1 MTDEKKQNWERF
13 PSREACI
20 EQVAELMS
28 VRATGAEPL
37 ALVRTYGCQ
46 QNVADSEKL
55 RGQLRE
61 MGFSFT
67 ENEEEADLILFNTCA
82 VRENAEFRVY
92 GNVGNLK
99 GLKRKKPSLIIGV
112 CGCMMEQAHVAEK
125 IKQSYPYVNLVFGT
139 HVVHKLPELLYQTL
153 TSGKRVFARGDD
165 SEDKTIV
172 EGLPIHRDRD
182 IRTWVTVMYG
192 CDNFCSYCV
201 VPYVRG
207 RERSRTPQA
216 IEEEVRSLIA
226 AGYKEIV
233 LLGQNVNSYGKTLE
247 QPISFSALLRRL
259 DQIPGDYRLRFMTSH
274 PKDATKELIDTM
286 AESKHICHSLHL
298 PFQSGND
305 RILREM
311 NRHYT
316 REQYLSLIAYARQK
330 MPDIA
335 FSSDIIVG
343 FPGETYEEFRDTVSL
358 VEEVGFASLF
368 TFIYSPRVGTR
379 AADMEDPVPPKEKSR
394 WFQELLDAQE
404 ATADRLTDT
413 IVGTTQRVLVE
424 EVSEKRGV
432 LCGKTEGN
440 LNCDFPGPESLVGQF
455 VRVKI
460 TESRNWVLKGTLLTD
475 TTDTKA

>member
-1 MTDEKKQNWERF
+1 MADRQNRKDLVL
-13 PSREACI
+13 PDRASCI
-20 EQVAELMS
+20 EQVAELMA
-28 VRATGAEPL
+28 VRARGAQPM

-55 RGQLRE
+55 RGQLQE
-61 MGFSFT
+61 MGFAFT
-67 ENEEEADLILFNTCA
+67 EQEEEADLILFNTCA

-99 GLKRKKPSLIIGV
+99 ALKRQKPSLIIGV
-112 CGCMMEQAHVAEK
+112 CGCMIEQEHVAEK
-125 IKQSYPYVNLVFGT
+125 IRQSYPYVSLVFGT

-153 TSGKRVFARGDD
+153 TSGKRVFSRGDD

-182 IRTWVTVMYG
+182 IRAWLTVMYG

-201 VPYVRG
+201 VPHVRG
-207 RERSRTPQA
+207 RERSRTPEAVEAEFRALVQ
-216 IEEEVRSLIA
+216 

-247 QPISFSALLRRL
+247 HPISFSELLRRL
-259 DQIPGDYRLRFMTSH
+259 DAIPGDHRLRFMTSH

-286 AESKHICHSLHL
+286 AESEHICHSLHL

-305 RILREM
+305 RVLKEM
-311 NRHYT
+311 NRKYT
-316 REQYLSLIAYARQK
+316 RERYLELIQYAREK
-330 MPDIA
+330 MPDIS

-343 FPGETYEEFRDTVSL
+343 FPGETYEEFLDTVSL
-358 VEEVGFASLF
+358 VEEVGFTSLF

-379 AADMEDPVPPKEKSR
+379 AAKMEDPVSEQEKSR
-394 WFQELLDAQE
+394 WFTELLQAQE
-404 ATADRLTDT
+404 ATADKLAPT
-413 IVGTTQRVLVE
+413 IIGTTQRVLVE

-440 LNCDFPGPESLVGQF
+440 LNCDFEGSESLVGQF
-455 VRVKI
+455 VDVKI
-460 TESRNWVLKGTLLTD
+460 TDSRNWVLKGELVE
-475 TTDTKA
+475 K

>member
-1 MTDEKKQNWERF
+1 M
-13 PSREACI
+13 
-20 EQVAELMS
+20 
-28 VRATGAEPL
+28 

-55 RGQLRE
+55 RGQLQE
-61 MGFSFT
+61 MGFAFT
-67 ENEEEADLILFNTCA
+67 EQEEEADLILFNTCA

-99 GLKRKKPSLIIGV
+99 ALKRQKPSLIIGV
-112 CGCMMEQAHVAEK
+112 CGCMMEQEHVAEK
-125 IKQSYPYVNLVFGT
+125 IRQSYPYVSLVFGT

-153 TSGKRVFARGDD
+153 TSGKRVFSRGDD

-182 IRTWVTVMYG
+182 IRAWLTVMYG

-201 VPYVRG
+201 VPHVRG
-207 RERSRTPQA
+207 RERSRTPEAVEAEFRALVQ
-216 IEEEVRSLIA
+216 

-247 QPISFSALLRRL
+247 HPISFSELLRRL
-259 DQIPGDYRLRFMTSH
+259 DAIPGDHRLRFMTSH

-286 AESKHICHSLHL
+286 AESEHICHSLHL

-305 RILREM
+305 RVLKEM
-311 NRHYT
+311 NRKYT
-316 REQYLSLIAYARQK
+316 RERYLELIQYAREK
-330 MPDIA
+330 MPDIS

-343 FPGETYEEFRDTVSL
+343 FPRETYEEFLDTVSL
-358 VEEVGFASLF
+358 VEEVGFTSLF

-379 AADMEDPVPPKEKSR
+379 AAKMEDPVSEQEKSR
-394 WFQELLDAQE
+394 WFTELLQAQE
-404 ATADRLTDT
+404 ATADKLAPT
-413 IVGTTQRVLVE
+413 IIGTTQRVLVE

-440 LNCDFPGPESLVGQF
+440 LNCDFEGSESLVGQF
-455 VRVKI
+455 VDVKI
-460 TESRNWVLKGTLLTD
+460 TDSRNWVLKGELVE
-475 TTDTKA
+475 K

>member
-1 MTDEKKQNWERF
+1 MADRQNRKDLVL
-13 PSREACI
+13 PDRASCI
-20 EQVAELMS
+20 EQVAELMA
-28 VRATGAEPL
+28 VRARGTQPM

-55 RGQLRE
+55 RGQLQE
-61 MGFSFT
+61 MGFAFT
-67 ENEEEADLILFNTCA
+67 EQEEEADLILFNTCA

-99 GLKRKKPSLIIGV
+99 ALKRQKPSLIIGV
-112 CGCMMEQAHVAEK
+112 CGCMMEQEHVAEK
-125 IKQSYPYVNLVFGT
+125 IRQSYPYVSLVFGT

-153 TSGKRVFARGDD
+153 TSGQRVFSRGDD

-182 IRTWVTVMYG
+182 IRAWLTVMYG

-201 VPYVRG
+201 VPHVRG
-207 RERSRTPQA
+207 RERSRTPEAVEAEFRALVQ
-216 IEEEVRSLIA
+216 

-247 QPISFSALLRRL
+247 HPISFSELLRRL
-259 DQIPGDYRLRFMTSH
+259 DAIPGDHRLRFMTSH
-274 PKDATKELIDTM
+274 PKDATNALIDTM
-286 AESKHICHSLHL
+286 AESEHICHSLHL

-305 RILREM
+305 RVLKEM
-311 NRHYT
+311 NRKYT
-316 REQYLSLIAYARQK
+316 RERYLELIQYAREK
-330 MPDIA
+330 MPDIS

-343 FPGETYEEFRDTVSL
+343 FPGETYEEFLDTVSL
-358 VEEVGFASLF
+358 VEEVGFTSLF

-379 AADMEDPVPPKEKSR
+379 AAKMEDPVSEQEKSR
-394 WFQELLDAQE
+394 WFTELLQAQE
-404 ATADRLTDT
+404 ATADKLAPT
-413 IVGTTQRVLVE
+413 IIGTTQRVLVE

-440 LNCDFPGPESLVGQF
+440 LNCDFEGSESLVGQF
-455 VRVKI
+455 VDVKI
-460 TESRNWVLKGTLLTD
+460 TDSRNWVLKGELVE
-475 TTDTKA
+475 K

>member
-1 MTDEKKQNWERF
+1 MADRQNRKDLVL
-13 PSREACI
+13 PDRASCI
-20 EQVAELMS
+20 EQVAELMA
-28 VRATGAEPL
+28 VRARGAQPM

-46 QNVADSEKL
+46 KNVADSEKL
-55 RGQLRE
+55 RGQLQE
-61 MGFSFT
+61 MGFAFT
-67 ENEEEADLILFNTCA
+67 EQEEEADLILFNTCA

-99 GLKRKKPSLIIGV
+99 ALKRQKPSLIIGV
-112 CGCMMEQAHVAEK
+112 CGCMMEQEHVAEK
-125 IKQSYPYVNLVFGT
+125 IRQSYPYVSLVFGT

-153 TSGKRVFARGDD
+153 TSGKRLFSRGDD

-182 IRTWVTVMYG
+182 IRAWLTVMYG

-201 VPYVRG
+201 VPHVRG
-207 RERSRTPQA
+207 RERSRTPEAVEAEFRALVQ
-216 IEEEVRSLIA
+216 

-247 QPISFSALLRRL
+247 HPISFSELLRRL
-259 DQIPGDYRLRFMTSH
+259 DAIPGDHRLRFMTSH

-286 AESKHICHSLHL
+286 AESEHICHSLHL

-305 RILREM
+305 RVLKEM
-311 NRHYT
+311 NRKYT
-316 REQYLSLIAYARQK
+316 RERYLELIQYAREK
-330 MPDIA
+330 MPDIS

-343 FPGETYEEFRDTVSL
+343 FPGETYEEFLDTVSL
-358 VEEVGFASLF
+358 VEEVGFTSLF

-379 AADMEDPVPPKEKSR
+379 AAKMEDPVSEQEKSR
-394 WFQELLDAQE
+394 WFTELLQAQE
-404 ATADRLTDT
+404 ATADKLAPT
-413 IVGTTQRVLVE
+413 IIGTTQRVLVE

-440 LNCDFPGPESLVGQF
+440 LNCDFEGSDSLVGQF
-455 VRVKI
+455 VDVKI
-460 TESRNWVLKGTLLTD
+460 TDSRNWVLKGELVE
-475 TTDTKA
+475 K

>member
-1 MTDEKKQNWERF
+1 MADRQNRKDLVL
-13 PSREACI
+13 PDRASCI
-20 EQVAELMS
+20 EQVAELMA
-28 VRATGAEPL
+28 VRARGAQPM

-55 RGQLRE
+55 RGQLQE
-61 MGFSFT
+61 MGFAFT
-67 ENEEEADLILFNTCA
+67 EQEEEADLILFNTCA

-99 GLKRKKPSLIIGV
+99 ALKRQKPSLIIGV
-112 CGCMMEQAHVAEK
+112 CGCMMEQEHVAEK
-125 IKQSYPYVNLVFGT
+125 IRQSYPYVSLVFGT

-153 TSGKRVFARGDD
+153 TSGKRVFSRGDD

-182 IRTWVTVMYG
+182 IRAWLTVMYG

-201 VPYVRG
+201 VPHVRG
-207 RERSRTPQA
+207 RERSRTPEAVEAEFRALVQ
-216 IEEEVRSLIA
+216 

-247 QPISFSALLRRL
+247 HPISFSELLRRL
-259 DQIPGDYRLRFMTSH
+259 DAIPGDHRLRFMTSH

-286 AESKHICHSLHL
+286 AESEHICHSLHL

-305 RILREM
+305 RVLKEM
-311 NRHYT
+311 NRKYT
-316 REQYLSLIAYARQK
+316 RERYLELIQYARKK
-330 MPDIA
+330 MPDIS

-343 FPGETYEEFRDTVSL
+343 FPGETYEEFLDTVSL
-358 VEEVGFASLF
+358 VEEVGFTSLF

-379 AADMEDPVPPKEKSR
+379 AAKMEDPVSEQEKSR
-394 WFQELLDAQE
+394 WFTELLQAQE
-404 ATADRLTDT
+404 ATADKLAPT
-413 IVGTTQRVLVE
+413 IIGTTQRVLVE

-440 LNCDFPGPESLVGQF
+440 LNCDFEGSESLVGQF
-455 VRVKI
+455 VDVKI
-460 TESRNWVLKGTLLTD
+460 TDSRNWVLKGELVE
-475 TTDTKA
+475 K

>member
-1 MTDEKKQNWERF
+1 M
-13 PSREACI
+13 
-20 EQVAELMS
+20 
-28 VRATGAEPL
+28 

-55 RGQLRE
+55 RGQLQE
-61 MGFSFT
+61 MGFAFT
-67 ENEEEADLILFNTCA
+67 EQEEEADLILFNTCA

-99 GLKRKKPSLIIGV
+99 ALKRQKPSLIIGV
-112 CGCMMEQAHVAEK
+112 CGCMMEQEHVAEK
-125 IKQSYPYVNLVFGT
+125 IRQSYPYVSLVFGT

-153 TSGKRVFARGDD
+153 TSGKRVFSRGDD

-182 IRTWVTVMYG
+182 IRAWLTVMYG

-201 VPYVRG
+201 VPHVRG
-207 RERSRTPQA
+207 RERSRTPEAVEAEFRALVQ
-216 IEEEVRSLIA
+216 

-247 QPISFSALLRRL
+247 HPISFSELLRRL
-259 DQIPGDYRLRFMTSH
+259 DAIPGDHRLRFMTSH

-286 AESKHICHSLHL
+286 AESEHICHSLHL

-305 RILREM
+305 RVLKEM
-311 NRHYT
+311 NRKYT
-316 REQYLSLIAYARQK
+316 RERYLELIQYAREK
-330 MPDIA
+330 MPDIS

-343 FPGETYEEFRDTVSL
+343 FPGETYEEFLDTVSL
-358 VEEVGFASLF
+358 VEEVGFTSLF

-379 AADMEDPVPPKEKSR
+379 AAKMEDPVSEQEKSR
-394 WFQELLDAQE
+394 WFTELLQAQE
-404 ATADRLTDT
+404 AAADKLAPT
-413 IVGTTQRVLVE
+413 IIGTTQRVLVE

-440 LNCDFPGPESLVGQF
+440 LNCDFEGSESLVGQF
-455 VRVKI
+455 VDVKI
-460 TESRNWVLKGTLLTD
+460 TDSRNWVLKGELVE
-475 TTDTKA
+475 K

>member
-1 MTDEKKQNWERF
+1 MADRQNRKDLVLPDRAF
-13 PSREACI
+13 CI
-20 EQVAELMS
+20 EQVAELMA
-28 VRATGAEPL
+28 VRARGAQPM

-55 RGQLRE
+55 RGQLQE
-61 MGFSFT
+61 MGFAFT
-67 ENEEEADLILFNTCA
+67 EQEEEADLILFNTCA

-99 GLKRKKPSLIIGV
+99 ALKRQKPSLIIGV
-112 CGCMMEQAHVAEK
+112 CGCMMEQEHVAEK
-125 IKQSYPYVNLVFGT
+125 IRQSYPYVSLVFGT

-153 TSGKRVFARGDD
+153 TSGKRVFSRGDD

-182 IRTWVTVMYG
+182 IRAWLTVMYG

-201 VPYVRG
+201 VPHVRG
-207 RERSRTPQA
+207 RERNRTPEAVEAEFRALVQ
-216 IEEEVRSLIA
+216 

-247 QPISFSALLRRL
+247 HPISFSELLRRL
-259 DQIPGDYRLRFMTSH
+259 DAIPGDHRLRFMTSH

-286 AESKHICHSLHL
+286 AESEHICHSLHL

-305 RILREM
+305 RVLKEM
-311 NRHYT
+311 NRKYT
-316 REQYLSLIAYARQK
+316 RERYLELIQYAREK
-330 MPDIA
+330 MPDIS

-343 FPGETYEEFRDTVSL
+343 FPGETYEEFFDTVSL
-358 VEEVGFASLF
+358 VEEVGFTSLF

-379 AADMEDPVPPKEKSR
+379 AAKMEDPVSEQEKSR
-394 WFQELLDAQE
+394 WFTELLQAQE
-404 ATADRLTDT
+404 ATADKLAPT
-413 IVGTTQRVLVE
+413 IIGTTQRVLVE

-440 LNCDFPGPESLVGQF
+440 LNCDFEGSESLVGQF
-455 VRVKI
+455 VDVKI
-460 TESRNWVLKGTLLTD
+460 TDSRNWVLKGELVE
-475 TTDTKA
+475 K

>member
-1 MTDEKKQNWERF
+1 MADRQNRKDLVL
-13 PSREACI
+13 PDRASCI
-20 EQVAELMS
+20 EQVAELMA
-28 VRATGAEPL
+28 VRARGAQPM

-55 RGQLRE
+55 RGQLQE
-61 MGFSFT
+61 MGFAFT
-67 ENEEEADLILFNTCA
+67 EQEEEADLILFNTCA

-99 GLKRKKPSLIIGV
+99 ALKRQKPSLIIGV
-112 CGCMMEQAHVAEK
+112 CGCMMEQEHVAEK
-125 IKQSYPYVNLVFGT
+125 IRQSYPYVSLVFGT

-153 TSGKRVFARGDD
+153 TSGKRVFSRGDD

-182 IRTWVTVMYG
+182 IRAWLTVMYG

-201 VPYVRG
+201 VPHVRG
-207 RERSRTPQA
+207 RERSRTPEAVEAEFRALVQ
-216 IEEEVRSLIA
+216 

-247 QPISFSALLRRL
+247 HPISFSELLRRL
-259 DQIPGDYRLRFMTSH
+259 DAIPGDHRLRFMTSH
-274 PKDATKELIDTM
+274 PKDATKALIDTM
-286 AESKHICHSLHL
+286 AESEHICHSLHL

-305 RILREM
+305 RVLKEM
-311 NRHYT
+311 NRKYT
-316 REQYLSLIAYARQK
+316 RERYLELIQYAREK
-330 MPDIA
+330 MPDIS

-343 FPGETYEEFRDTVSL
+343 FPGETYEEFLDTVSL
-358 VEEVGFASLF
+358 VEEVGFTSLF

-379 AADMEDPVPPKEKSR
+379 AAKMEDPVSEQEKSR
-394 WFQELLDAQE
+394 WFTELLQAQE
-404 ATADRLTDT
+404 AAADKLAPT
-413 IVGTTQRVLVE
+413 IIGTTQRVLVE

-440 LNCDFPGPESLVGQF
+440 LNCDFEGSESLVGQF
-455 VRVKI
+455 VDVKI
-460 TESRNWVLKGTLLTD
+460 TDSRNWVLKGELVE
-475 TTDTKA
+475 K

>member
-1 MTDEKKQNWERF
+1 MADRQNRKDLVL
-13 PSREACI
+13 PDRASCI
-20 EQVAELMS
+20 EQVAELMA
-28 VRATGAEPL
+28 VRARGAQPM

-55 RGQLRE
+55 RGQLQE
-61 MGFSFT
+61 MGFAFT
-67 ENEEEADLILFNTCA
+67 EQEEEADLILFNTCA

-99 GLKRKKPSLIIGV
+99 ALKRQKPSLIIGV
-112 CGCMMEQAHVAEK
+112 CGCMMEQEHVAEK
-125 IKQSYPYVNLVFGT
+125 IRQSYPYVSLVFGT

-153 TSGKRVFARGDD
+153 ASGKRVFSRGDD

-182 IRTWVTVMYG
+182 IRAWLTVMYG

-201 VPYVRG
+201 VPHVRG
-207 RERSRTPQA
+207 RERSRTPEAVEAEFRALVQ
-216 IEEEVRSLIA
+216 

-247 QPISFSALLRRL
+247 HPISFSELLRRL
-259 DQIPGDYRLRFMTSH
+259 DAIPGDHRLRFMTSH

-286 AESKHICHSLHL
+286 AESEHICHSLHL

-305 RILREM
+305 RVLKEM
-311 NRHYT
+311 NRKYT
-316 REQYLSLIAYARQK
+316 RERYLELIQYAREK
-330 MPDIA
+330 MPDIS

-343 FPGETYEEFRDTVSL
+343 FPGETYEEFLDTVSL
-358 VEEVGFASLF
+358 VEEVGFTSLF

-379 AADMEDPVPPKEKSR
+379 AAKMEDPVSEQEKSR
-394 WFQELLDAQE
+394 WFTELLQAQE
-404 ATADRLTDT
+404 ATADKLAPT
-413 IVGTTQRVLVE
+413 IIGTTQRVLVE

-440 LNCDFPGPESLVGQF
+440 LNCDFEGSESLVGQF
-455 VRVKI
+455 VDVKI
-460 TESRNWVLKGTLLTD
+460 TDSRNWVLKGELVE
-475 TTDTKA
+475 K

>member
-1 MTDEKKQNWERF
+1 M
-13 PSREACI
+13 
-20 EQVAELMS
+20 
-28 VRATGAEPL
+28 

-55 RGQLRE
+55 RGQLQE
-61 MGFSFT
+61 MGFAFT
-67 ENEEEADLILFNTCA
+67 EQEEEADLILFNTCA

-99 GLKRKKPSLIIGV
+99 ALKRQKPSLIIGV
-112 CGCMMEQAHVAEK
+112 CGCMMEQEHVAEK
-125 IKQSYPYVNLVFGT
+125 IRQSYPYVSLVFGT

-153 TSGKRVFARGDD
+153 TSGKRVFSRGDD

-182 IRTWVTVMYG
+182 IRAWLTVMYG

-201 VPYVRG
+201 VPHVRG
-207 RERSRTPQA
+207 RERSRTPEAVEAEFRALVQ
-216 IEEEVRSLIA
+216 

-247 QPISFSALLRRL
+247 HPISFSELLRRL
-259 DQIPGDYRLRFMTSH
+259 DAIPGDHRLRFMTSH

-286 AESKHICHSLHL
+286 AESEHICHSLHL

-305 RILREM
+305 RVLKEM
-311 NRHYT
+311 NRKYT
-316 REQYLSLIAYARQK
+316 RERYLELIQYAREK
-330 MPDIA
+330 MPDIS

-343 FPGETYEEFRDTVSL
+343 FPGETYEEFLDTVSL
-358 VEEVGFASLF
+358 VEEVGFTSLF

-379 AADMEDPVPPKEKSR
+379 AAKMEDPVSEQEKSR
-394 WFQELLDAQE
+394 WFTELLQAQE
-404 ATADRLTDT
+404 TTADKLAPT
-413 IVGTTQRVLVE
+413 IIGTTQRVLVE

-440 LNCDFPGPESLVGQF
+440 LNCDFEGSESLVGQF
-455 VRVKI
+455 VDVKI
-460 TESRNWVLKGTLLTD
+460 TDSRNWVLKGELVE
-475 TTDTKA
+475 K

>member
-1 MTDEKKQNWERF
+1 M
-13 PSREACI
+13 
-20 EQVAELMS
+20 
-28 VRATGAEPL
+28 

-55 RGQLRE
+55 RGQLQE
-61 MGFSFT
+61 MGFAFT
-67 ENEEEADLILFNTCA
+67 EQEEEADLILFNTCA

-99 GLKRKKPSLIIGV
+99 ALKRQKPSLIIGV
-112 CGCMMEQAHVAEK
+112 CGCMMEQEHVAEK
-125 IKQSYPYVNLVFGT
+125 IRQSYPYVSLVFGT

-153 TSGKRVFARGDD
+153 TSGKRVFSRGDD

-182 IRTWVTVMYG
+182 IRAWLTVMYG

-201 VPYVRG
+201 VPHVRG
-207 RERSRTPQA
+207 RERSRTPEAVEAEFRALVQ
-216 IEEEVRSLIA
+216 

-247 QPISFSALLRRL
+247 HPISFSELLRRL
-259 DQIPGDYRLRFMTSH
+259 DAIPGDHRLRFMTSH
-274 PKDATKELIDTM
+274 PKDATKALIDTM
-286 AESKHICHSLHL
+286 AESEHICHSLHL

-305 RILREM
+305 RVLKEM
-311 NRHYT
+311 NRKYT
-316 REQYLSLIAYARQK
+316 RERYLELIQYAREK
-330 MPDIA
+330 MPDIS

-343 FPGETYEEFRDTVSL
+343 FPGETYEEFLDTVSL
-358 VEEVGFASLF
+358 VEEVGFTSLF

-379 AADMEDPVPPKEKSR
+379 AAKMEDPVSEQEKSR
-394 WFQELLDAQE
+394 WFTELLQAQE
-404 ATADRLTDT
+404 ATADKLAPT
-413 IVGTTQRVLVE
+413 IIGTTQRVLVE

-440 LNCDFPGPESLVGQF
+440 LNCDFEGSESLVGQF
-455 VRVKI
+455 VDVKI
-460 TESRNWVLKGTLLTD
+460 TDSRNWVLKGELVE
-475 TTDTKA
+475 K

>member
-1 MTDEKKQNWERF
+1 M
-13 PSREACI
+13 
-20 EQVAELMS
+20 
-28 VRATGAEPL
+28 

-55 RGQLRE
+55 RGQLQE
-61 MGFSFT
+61 MGFAFT
-67 ENEEEADLILFNTCA
+67 EQEEEADLILFNTCA

-99 GLKRKKPSLIIGV
+99 ALKRQKPSLIIGV
-112 CGCMMEQAHVAEK
+112 CGCMMEQEHVAEK
-125 IKQSYPYVNLVFGT
+125 IRQSYPYVSLVFGT

-153 TSGKRVFARGDD
+153 TSGKRVFSRGDD

-182 IRTWVTVMYG
+182 IRAWLTVMYG

-201 VPYVRG
+201 VPHVRG
-207 RERSRTPQA
+207 RERSRTPEAVEAEFRALVQ
-216 IEEEVRSLIA
+216 

-247 QPISFSALLRRL
+247 HPISFSELLRRL
-259 DQIPGDYRLRFMTSH
+259 DAIPGDHRLRFMTSH

-286 AESKHICHSLHL
+286 AESEHICHSLHL

-305 RILREM
+305 RVLKEM
-311 NRHYT
+311 NRKYT
-316 REQYLSLIAYARQK
+316 RERYLELIQYAREK
-330 MPDIA
+330 MPDIS

-343 FPGETYEEFRDTVSL
+343 FPRETYEEFLDTVSL
-358 VEEVGFASLF
+358 VEEVGFTSLF

-379 AADMEDPVPPKEKSR
+379 AAKMEDPVSEQEKSR
-394 WFQELLDAQE
+394 WFTELLQAQE
-404 ATADRLTDT
+404 ATADKLAPT
-413 IVGTTQRVLVE
+413 IIGTTQRVLVE

-440 LNCDFPGPESLVGQF
+440 LNCDFEGSESLVGPF
-455 VRVKI
+455 VDVKI
-460 TESRNWVLKGTLLTD
+460 TDSRNWVLTGELVEK
-475 TTDTKA
+475 

>member
-1 MTDEKKQNWERF
+1 M
-13 PSREACI
+13 
-20 EQVAELMS
+20 
-28 VRATGAEPL
+28 

-55 RGQLRE
+55 RGQLQE
-61 MGFSFT
+61 MGFAFT
-67 ENEEEADLILFNTCA
+67 EQEEEADLILFNTCA

-99 GLKRKKPSLIIGV
+99 ALKRQKPSLIIGV
-112 CGCMMEQAHVAEK
+112 CGCMMEQEHVAEK
-125 IKQSYPYVNLVFGT
+125 IRQSYPYVSLVFGT

-153 TSGKRVFARGDD
+153 TSGKRVFSRGDD

-182 IRTWVTVMYG
+182 IRAWLTVMYG

-201 VPYVRG
+201 VPHVRG
-207 RERSRTPQA
+207 RERSRTPEAVEAEFRALVQ
-216 IEEEVRSLIA
+216 

-247 QPISFSALLRRL
+247 HPISFSELLRRL
-259 DQIPGDYRLRFMTSH
+259 DAIPGDHRLRFMTSH

-286 AESKHICHSLHL
+286 AESEHICHSLHL

-305 RILREM
+305 RVLKEM
-311 NRHYT
+311 NRKYT
-316 REQYLSLIAYARQK
+316 RERYLELIQYAREK
-330 MPDIA
+330 MPDIS

-343 FPGETYEEFRDTVSL
+343 FPGETYEEFLDTVSL
-358 VEEVGFASLF
+358 VEEVGFTSLF

-379 AADMEDPVPPKEKSR
+379 AAKMEDPVSEQEKSR
-394 WFQELLDAQE
+394 WFTELLQAQE
-404 ATADRLTDT
+404 ATADKLAPT
-413 IVGTTQRVLVE
+413 IIGTTQRVLVE

-440 LNCDFPGPESLVGQF
+440 LNCDFEGSESLVGQF
-455 VRVKI
+455 VDVKI
-460 TESRNWVLKGTLLTD
+460 TDSRNWVLKGELVG
-475 TTDTKA
+475 K

>member
-1 MTDEKKQNWERF
+1 MADRQNRKDLVL
-13 PSREACI
+13 PDRASCI
-20 EQVAELMS
+20 EQVAELMA
-28 VRATGAEPL
+28 VRARGAQPM

-55 RGQLRE
+55 RGQLQE
-61 MGFSFT
+61 MGFAFT
-67 ENEEEADLILFNTCA
+67 EQEEEADLILFNTCA

-99 GLKRKKPSLIIGV
+99 ALKRQKPSLIIGV
-112 CGCMMEQAHVAEK
+112 CGCMMEQEHVAEK
-125 IKQSYPYVNLVFGT
+125 IRQSYPYVSLVFGT

-153 TSGKRVFARGDD
+153 TSGKRVFSRGDD

-182 IRTWVTVMYG
+182 IRAWLTVMYG

-201 VPYVRG
+201 VPHVRG
-207 RERSRTPQA
+207 RELSRTPEAVEAEFRALVQ
-216 IEEEVRSLIA
+216 

-247 QPISFSALLRRL
+247 HPISFSELLRRL
-259 DQIPGDYRLRFMTSH
+259 DAIPGDHRLRFMTSH

-286 AESKHICHSLHL
+286 AESEHICHSLHL

-305 RILREM
+305 RVLKEM
-311 NRHYT
+311 NRKYT
-316 REQYLSLIAYARQK
+316 RERYLELIQYAREK
-330 MPDIA
+330 MPDIS

-343 FPGETYEEFRDTVSL
+343 FPGETYEEFLDTVSL
-358 VEEVGFASLF
+358 VEEVGFTSLF

-379 AADMEDPVPPKEKSR
+379 AAKMEDPVSEQEKSR
-394 WFQELLDAQE
+394 WFTELLQAQE
-404 ATADRLTDT
+404 ATADKLAPT
-413 IVGTTQRVLVE
+413 IIGTTQRVLVE

-440 LNCDFPGPESLVGQF
+440 LNCDFEGSESLVGQF
-455 VRVKI
+455 VDVKI
-460 TESRNWVLKGTLLTD
+460 TDSRNWVLKGELVE
-475 TTDTKA
+475 K

>member
-1 MTDEKKQNWERF
+1 MADRQNRKDLVL
-13 PSREACI
+13 PDRASCI
-20 EQVAELMS
+20 EQVAELMA
-28 VRATGAEPL
+28 VRARGTQPM

-55 RGQLRE
+55 RGQLQE
-61 MGFSFT
+61 MGFAFT
-67 ENEEEADLILFNTCA
+67 EQEEEADLILFNTCA

-99 GLKRKKPSLIIGV
+99 ALKRQKPSLIIGV
-112 CGCMMEQAHVAEK
+112 CGCMMEQEHVAEK
-125 IKQSYPYVNLVFGT
+125 IRQSYPYVSLVFGT

-153 TSGKRVFARGDD
+153 TSGKRVFSRGDD

-182 IRTWVTVMYG
+182 IRAWLTVMYG

-201 VPYVRG
+201 VPHVRG
-207 RERSRTPQA
+207 RERSRTPEAVEAEFRALVQ
-216 IEEEVRSLIA
+216 

-247 QPISFSALLRRL
+247 HPISFSELLRRL
-259 DQIPGDYRLRFMTSH
+259 DAIPGDHRLRFMTSH
-274 PKDATKELIDTM
+274 PKDATKALIDTM
-286 AESKHICHSLHL
+286 AESEHICHSLHL

-305 RILREM
+305 RVLKEM
-311 NRHYT
+311 NRKYT
-316 REQYLSLIAYARQK
+316 RERYLELIQYAREK
-330 MPDIA
+330 MPDIS

-343 FPGETYEEFRDTVSL
+343 FPGETYEEFLDTVSL
-358 VEEVGFASLF
+358 VEEVGFTSIF

-379 AADMEDPVPPKEKSR
+379 AAKMEDPVSEQEKSR
-394 WFQELLDAQE
+394 WFTELLQAQE
-404 ATADRLTDT
+404 ATADKLAPT
-413 IVGTTQRVLVE
+413 IIGTTQRVLVE

-440 LNCDFPGPESLVGQF
+440 LNCDFEGSESLVGQF
-455 VRVKI
+455 VDVKI
-460 TESRNWVLKGTLLTD
+460 TDSRNWVLKGELVE
-475 TTDTKA
+475 K

>member
-1 MTDEKKQNWERF
+1 MPVPT
-13 PSREACI
+13 REQCI
-20 EQVAELMS
+20 EQVANLMS
-28 VRATGAEPL
+28 VRAKGAEPM

-55 RGQLRE
+55 RGQLQE
-61 MGFSFT
+61 MGFAFT
-67 ENEEEADLILFNTCA
+67 EEESEADLILFNTCA

-99 GLKRKKPSLIIGV
+99 NLKREKPSLIIGV

-153 TSGKRVFARGDD
+153 TSGRRVFSRGDD

-182 IRTWVTVMYG
+182 IRAWLTVMYG

-207 RERSRTPQA
+207 RERSRTPEA
-216 IEEEVRSLIA
+216 VEEEFRSLVA
-226 AGYKEIV
+226 AGYKDIV
-233 LLGQNVNSYGKTLE
+233 LLGQNVNSYGKKLE
-247 QPISFSALLRRL
+247 QPINFAELLRRL
-259 DQIPGDYRLRFMTSH
+259 DAIPGDYRLRFMTSH

-286 AESKHICHSLHL
+286 AESTHICHSLHL

-311 NRHYT
+311 NRKYT
-316 REQYLSLIAYARQK
+316 RERYLELIRYAREK
-330 MPDIA
+330 MPDIT

-379 AADMEDPVPPKEKSR
+379 AAEMDDPVTGEEKSR
-394 WFQELLDAQE
+394 WFTELLAAQE
-404 ATADRLTDT
+404 ATADRLADT
-413 IVGTTQRVLVE
+413 IVGTVQRVLVE
-424 EVSEKRGV
+424 EVSEKRGT

-440 LNCDFPGPESLVGQF
+440 LNCDFEGSESLVGKF
-455 VRVKI
+455 VDVRI
-460 TESRNWVLKGTLLTD
+460 TESRNWVLKGTLVNAETN
-475 TTDTKA
+475 

>member
-1 MTDEKKQNWERF
+1 MADRQNRKDLVL
-13 PSREACI
+13 PDRASCI
-20 EQVAELMS
+20 EQVAELMA
-28 VRATGAEPL
+28 VRARGAQPI

-55 RGQLRE
+55 RGQLQE
-61 MGFSFT
+61 MGFAFT
-67 ENEEEADLILFNTCA
+67 EQEEEADLILFNTCA

-99 GLKRKKPSLIIGV
+99 ALKRQKPSLIIGV
-112 CGCMMEQAHVAEK
+112 CGCMMEQEHVAEK
-125 IKQSYPYVNLVFGT
+125 IRQSYPYVSLVFGT

-153 TSGKRVFARGDD
+153 TSGKRVFSRGDD

-182 IRTWVTVMYG
+182 IRAWLTVMYG

-201 VPYVRG
+201 VPHVRG
-207 RERSRTPQA
+207 RERSRTPEAVEAEFRALVQ
-216 IEEEVRSLIA
+216 

-247 QPISFSALLRRL
+247 HPISFSELLRRL
-259 DQIPGDYRLRFMTSH
+259 DAIPGDHRLRFMTSH

-286 AESKHICHSLHL
+286 AESEHICHSLHL

-305 RILREM
+305 RVLKEM
-311 NRHYT
+311 NRKYT
-316 REQYLSLIAYARQK
+316 RERYLELIQYAREK
-330 MPDIA
+330 MPDIS

-343 FPGETYEEFRDTVSL
+343 FPGETYEEFLDTVSL
-358 VEEVGFASLF
+358 VEEVGFTSLF

-379 AADMEDPVPPKEKSR
+379 AAKMEDPVSEQEKSR
-394 WFQELLDAQE
+394 WFTELLQAQE
-404 ATADRLTDT
+404 ATADKLAPT
-413 IVGTTQRVLVE
+413 IIDTTQRVLVE

-440 LNCDFPGPESLVGQF
+440 LNCDFEGSESLVGQF
-455 VRVKI
+455 VDVKI
-460 TESRNWVLKGTLLTD
+460 TDSRNWVLKGELVE
-475 TTDTKA
+475 K

>member
-1 MTDEKKQNWERF
+1 MADRQNRKDLVLPDRAF
-13 PSREACI
+13 CI
-20 EQVAELMS
+20 EQVAELMA
-28 VRATGAEPL
+28 VRARGSQQM

-55 RGQLRE
+55 RGQLQE
-61 MGFSFT
+61 MGFAFT
-67 ENEEEADLILFNTCA
+67 EQEEEADLILFNTCA

-99 GLKRKKPSLIIGV
+99 ALKRQKPSLIIGV
-112 CGCMMEQAHVAEK
+112 CGCMMEQEHVAEK
-125 IKQSYPYVNLVFGT
+125 IRQSYPYVSLVFGT

-153 TSGKRVFARGDD
+153 TSGKRVFSRGDD

-182 IRTWVTVMYG
+182 IRAWLTVMYG

-201 VPYVRG
+201 VPHVRG
-207 RERSRTPQA
+207 RERSRTPEAVEAEFRALVQ
-216 IEEEVRSLIA
+216 

-247 QPISFSALLRRL
+247 HPISFSELLRRL
-259 DQIPGDYRLRFMTSH
+259 DAIPGDHRLRFMTSH

-286 AESKHICHSLHL
+286 AESEHICHSLHL

-305 RILREM
+305 RVLKEM
-311 NRHYT
+311 NRKYT
-316 REQYLSLIAYARQK
+316 RERYLELIQYAREK
-330 MPDIA
+330 MPDIS

-343 FPGETYEEFRDTVSL
+343 FPGETYEEFFDTVSL
-358 VEEVGFASLF
+358 VEEVGFTSLF

-379 AADMEDPVPPKEKSR
+379 AAKMEDPVSEQEKSR
-394 WFQELLDAQE
+394 WFTELLQAQE
-404 ATADRLTDT
+404 ATADKLAPT
-413 IVGTTQRVLVE
+413 IIGTTQRVLVE

-440 LNCDFPGPESLVGQF
+440 LNCDFEGSESLVGQF
-455 VRVKI
+455 VDVKI
-460 TESRNWVLKGTLLTD
+460 TDSRNWVLKGELVE
-475 TTDTKA
+475 K

>member
-1 MTDEKKQNWERF
+1 M
-13 PSREACI
+13 
-20 EQVAELMS
+20 
-28 VRATGAEPL
+28 

-55 RGQLRE
+55 RGQLQE
-61 MGFSFT
+61 MGFAFT
-67 ENEEEADLILFNTCA
+67 EQEEEADLILFNTCA

-99 GLKRKKPSLIIGV
+99 ALKRQKPSLIIGV
-112 CGCMMEQAHVAEK
+112 CGCMMEQEHVAEK
-125 IKQSYPYVNLVFGT
+125 IRQSYPYVSLVFGT

-153 TSGKRVFARGDD
+153 TSGKRVFSRGDD

-182 IRTWVTVMYG
+182 IRAWLTVMYG

-201 VPYVRG
+201 VPHVRG
-207 RERSRTPQA
+207 RERSRTPEAVEAEFRALVQ
-216 IEEEVRSLIA
+216 

-247 QPISFSALLRRL
+247 HPISFSELLRRL
-259 DQIPGDYRLRFMTSH
+259 DAIPGDHRLRFMTSH

-286 AESKHICHSLHL
+286 AESEHICHSLHL

-305 RILREM
+305 RVLKEM
-311 NRHYT
+311 NRKYT
-316 REQYLSLIAYARQK
+316 RERYLELIQYAREK
-330 MPDIA
+330 MPDIS

-343 FPGETYEEFRDTVSL
+343 FPGETYEEFLDTVSL
-358 VEEVGFASLF
+358 VEEVGFTSLF

-379 AADMEDPVPPKEKSR
+379 AAKMEDPVSEQEKSR
-394 WFQELLDAQE
+394 WFTELLRAQE
-404 ATADRLTDT
+404 TTADKLAPT
-413 IVGTTQRVLVE
+413 IIGTTQRVLVE

-440 LNCDFPGPESLVGQF
+440 LNCDFEGSESLVGQF
-455 VRVKI
+455 VDVKI
-460 TESRNWVLKGTLLTD
+460 TDSRNWVLKGELVE
-475 TTDTKA
+475 K

>member
-1 MTDEKKQNWERF
+1 MADRQNRKDLVL
-13 PSREACI
+13 PDRASCI
-20 EQVAELMS
+20 EQVAELMA
-28 VRATGAEPL
+28 VRARGAQPM

-55 RGQLRE
+55 RGQLQE
-61 MGFSFT
+61 MGFAFT
-67 ENEEEADLILFNTCA
+67 EQEEEADLILFNTCA

-99 GLKRKKPSLIIGV
+99 ALKRQKPSLIIGV
-112 CGCMMEQAHVAEK
+112 CGCMMEQEHVAEK
-125 IKQSYPYVNLVFGT
+125 IRQSYPYVSLVFGT

-153 TSGKRVFARGDD
+153 TSGKRVFSRGDD

-172 EGLPIHRDRD
+172 EGLLIHRDRD
-182 IRTWVTVMYG
+182 IRAWLTVMYG

-201 VPYVRG
+201 VPHVRG
-207 RERSRTPQA
+207 RERSRTPEAVEAEFRALVQ
-216 IEEEVRSLIA
+216 

-247 QPISFSALLRRL
+247 HPISFSELLRRL
-259 DQIPGDYRLRFMTSH
+259 DAIPGDHRLRFMTSH

-286 AESKHICHSLHL
+286 AESEHICHSLHL

-305 RILREM
+305 RVLKEM
-311 NRHYT
+311 NRKYT
-316 REQYLSLIAYARQK
+316 RERYLELIQYAREK
-330 MPDIA
+330 MPDIS

-343 FPGETYEEFRDTVSL
+343 FPGETYEEFLDTVSL
-358 VEEVGFASLF
+358 VEEVGFTSLF

-379 AADMEDPVPPKEKSR
+379 AAKMEDPVSEQEKSR
-394 WFQELLDAQE
+394 WFTELLQAQE
-404 ATADRLTDT
+404 ATADKLAPT
-413 IVGTTQRVLVE
+413 IIGTTQRVLVE

-440 LNCDFPGPESLVGQF
+440 LNCDFEGSESLVGQF
-455 VRVKI
+455 VDVKI
-460 TESRNWVLKGTLLTD
+460 TDSRNWVLKGELVE
-475 TTDTKA
+475 K

>member
-1 MTDEKKQNWERF
+1 M
-13 PSREACI
+13 
-20 EQVAELMS
+20 EQVANLMS
-28 VRATGAEPL
+28 VRAKGAEPM

-55 RGQLRE
+55 RGQLQE
-61 MGFSFT
+61 MGFAFT
-67 ENEEEADLILFNTCA
+67 EQEEEADLILFNTCA

-99 GLKRKKPSLIIGV
+99 NLKRQKPSLIIGV
-112 CGCMMEQAHVAEK
+112 CGCMMEQEHVAEK
-125 IKQSYPYVNLVFGT
+125 IRQSYPYVNLVFGT

-153 TSGKRVFARGDD
+153 TSGKRVFSRGDD

-182 IRTWVTVMYG
+182 IRAWLTVMYG

-207 RERSRTPQA
+207 RERSRTPEA
-216 IEEEVRSLIA
+216 IEAEFRSLVS

-233 LLGQNVNSYGKTLE
+233 LLGQNVNSYGKSLPT
-247 QPISFSALLRRL
+247 PVSFSELLRRL
-259 DQIPGDYRLRFMTSH
+259 DKIPGDYRIRFMTSH
-274 PKDATKELIDTM
+274 PKDATRELIDTM
-286 AESKHICHSLHL
+286 AESEHICHSLHL

-305 RILREM
+305 RILKEM
-311 NRHYT
+311 NRRYD
-316 REQYLSLIAYARQK
+316 RARYLELIAYAKEK
-330 MPDIA
+330 MPDIV

-358 VEEVGFASLF
+358 VEEVGFAALF
-368 TFIYSPRVGTR
+368 TFLYSPRVGTR
-379 AADMEDPVPPKEKSR
+379 AAKMDDPVPAEEKSR
-394 WFQELLDAQE
+394 WFTELLAAQE
-404 ATADRLTDT
+404 ATADRLSDT
-413 IVGTTQRVLVE
+413 IIGTVQRVLVE

-440 LNCDFPGPESLVGQF
+440 LNCDFEGPESLIGSF
-455 VRVKI
+455 VEVMI
-460 TESRNWVLKGTLLTD
+460 TESRNWVLKGILVHPER
-475 TTDTKA
+475 TTE

>member
-1 MTDEKKQNWERF
+1 MAQEKNQKQVRI
-13 PSREACI
+13 PSRETCM
-20 EQVAELMS
+20 ERVADLMA
-28 VRATGAEPL
+28 VRAAGAVPL

-55 RGQLRE
+55 RGQLQQ

-67 ENEEEADLILFNTCA
+67 EDEREADLILFNTCA

-99 GLKRKKPSLIIGV
+99 NLKREKPSLIIGV
-112 CGCMMEQAHVAEK
+112 CGCMMEQEHVAEK
-125 IKQSYPYVNLVFGT
+125 IRQSYPYVNLVFGT

-153 TSGKRVFARGDD
+153 TSGKRVFSRGDD
-165 SEDKTIV
+165 GEDKNIV

-182 IRTWVTVMYG
+182 IRAWVTVMYG

-207 RERSRTPQA
+207 RERSRTPEA
-216 IEEEVRSLIA
+216 VEEEFRSLVA
-226 AGYKEIV
+226 DGYKEIV

-247 QPISFSALLRRL
+247 EPMAFAELLRRL
-259 DQIPGDYRLRFMTSH
+259 DKIPGDYRLRFMTPH
-274 PKDATKELIDTM
+274 PKDATKELIDTI
-286 AESKHICHSLHL
+286 AESEHICHNLHL
-298 PFQSGND
+298 PFQSGNN
-305 RILREM
+305 RILKEM
-311 NRHYT
+311 NRKYT
-316 REQYLSLIAYARQK
+316 RERYLELIRYAREK
-330 MPDIA
+330 MPDVT

-368 TFIYSPRVGTR
+368 TFIYSPRVGTK
-379 AADMEDPVPPKEKSR
+379 AASMEDSVSAAEKSR
-394 WFQELLDAQE
+394 WFTELLEAQE
-404 ATADRLTDT
+404 ATADRLADT
-413 IVGTTQRVLVE
+413 IVGTVQRVLVE

-440 LNCDFPGPESLVGQF
+440 LNCDFYGPESLVGSF
-455 VRVKI
+455 VDVRI
-460 TESRNWVLKGTLLTD
+460 TESRNWVLKGEMIE
-475 TTDTKA
+475 

>member
-1 MTDEKKQNWERF
+1 MADRQNRKDLVL
-13 PSREACI
+13 PDRASCI
-20 EQVAELMS
+20 EQVAELMA
-28 VRATGAEPL
+28 VRARGAQPM

-55 RGQLRE
+55 RGQLQE
-61 MGFSFT
+61 MGFAFT
-67 ENEEEADLILFNTCA
+67 EQEEEADLILFNTCA

-99 GLKRKKPSLIIGV
+99 ALKRQKPSLIIGV
-112 CGCMMEQAHVAEK
+112 CGCMMEQEHVAEK
-125 IKQSYPYVNLVFGT
+125 IRQSYPYVSLVFGT

-153 TSGKRVFARGDD
+153 TSGKRVFSRGDD

-182 IRTWVTVMYG
+182 IRAWLTVMYG

-201 VPYVRG
+201 VPHVRG
-207 RERSRTPQA
+207 RERSRTPEAVEAEFRALVQ
-216 IEEEVRSLIA
+216 

-247 QPISFSALLRRL
+247 HPISFSELLRRL
-259 DQIPGDYRLRFMTSH
+259 DAIPGDHRLRFMTSH

-286 AESKHICHSLHL
+286 AESEHICHSLHL

-305 RILREM
+305 RVLKEM
-311 NRHYT
+311 NRKYT
-316 REQYLSLIAYARQK
+316 RERYLELIQYVREK
-330 MPDIA
+330 MPDIS

-343 FPGETYEEFRDTVSL
+343 FPGETYEEFLDTVSL
-358 VEEVGFASLF
+358 VEEVGFTSLF

-379 AADMEDPVPPKEKSR
+379 AAKMEDPVSEQEKSR
-394 WFQELLDAQE
+394 WFTELLQAQE
-404 ATADRLTDT
+404 ATADKLAPT
-413 IVGTTQRVLVE
+413 IIGTTQRVLVE

-440 LNCDFPGPESLVGQF
+440 LNCDFEGSESLVGQF
-455 VRVKI
+455 VDVKI
-460 TESRNWVLKGTLLTD
+460 TDSRNWVLKGELVE
-475 TTDTKA
+475 K

>member
-1 MTDEKKQNWERF
+1 MADRQNRKDLVL
-13 PSREACI
+13 PDRASCI
-20 EQVAELMS
+20 EQVAELMA
-28 VRATGAEPL
+28 VRARGAQPM

-55 RGQLRE
+55 RGQLQE
-61 MGFSFT
+61 MGFAFT
-67 ENEEEADLILFNTCA
+67 EQEEEADLILFNTCA

-99 GLKRKKPSLIIGV
+99 ALKRQKPSLIIGV
-112 CGCMMEQAHVAEK
+112 CGCMMEQEHVAEK
-125 IKQSYPYVNLVFGT
+125 IRQSYPYVSLVFGT

-153 TSGKRVFARGDD
+153 TSGKRVFSRGDD

-182 IRTWVTVMYG
+182 IRAWLTVMYG

-201 VPYVRG
+201 VPHVRG
-207 RERSRTPQA
+207 RERSRTPEAVEAEFRALVQ
-216 IEEEVRSLIA
+216 

-247 QPISFSALLRRL
+247 HPISFSELLRRL
-259 DQIPGDYRLRFMTSH
+259 DAIPGDHRLRFMTSH

-286 AESKHICHSLHL
+286 AESEHICHSLHL

-305 RILREM
+305 RVLKEM
-311 NRHYT
+311 NRKYT
-316 REQYLSLIAYARQK
+316 RERYLELIQYAREK
-330 MPDIA
+330 MPDIS

-343 FPGETYEEFRDTVSL
+343 FPGETYEEFLDTVSL
-358 VEEVGFASLF
+358 VEEVGFISLF

-379 AADMEDPVPPKEKSR
+379 AAKMEDPVSEQEKSR
-394 WFQELLDAQE
+394 WFTELLQAQE
-404 ATADRLTDT
+404 ATADKLAPT
-413 IVGTTQRVLVE
+413 IIGTTQRVLVE

-440 LNCDFPGPESLVGQF
+440 LNCDFEGSESLVGQF
-455 VRVKI
+455 VDVKI
-460 TESRNWVLKGTLLTD
+460 TDSRNWVLKGELVE
-475 TTDTKA
+475 K

>member
-1 MTDEKKQNWERF
+1 MADRQNRKDLVLPDRAF
-13 PSREACI
+13 CI
-20 EQVAELMS
+20 EQVAELMA
-28 VRATGAEPL
+28 VRARGAQPM

-55 RGQLRE
+55 RGQLQE
-61 MGFSFT
+61 MGFAFT
-67 ENEEEADLILFNTCA
+67 EQEEEADLILFNTCA

-99 GLKRKKPSLIIGV
+99 ALKRQKPSLIIGV
-112 CGCMMEQAHVAEK
+112 CGCMMEQEHVAEK
-125 IKQSYPYVNLVFGT
+125 IRQSYPYVSLVFGT

-153 TSGKRVFARGDD
+153 TSGKRVFSRGDD

-182 IRTWVTVMYG
+182 IRAWLTVMYG

-201 VPYVRG
+201 VPHVRG
-207 RERSRTPQA
+207 RERSRTPEAVEAEFRALVQ
-216 IEEEVRSLIA
+216 

-247 QPISFSALLRRL
+247 HPISFSELLRRL
-259 DQIPGDYRLRFMTSH
+259 DAIPGDHRLRFMTSH

-286 AESKHICHSLHL
+286 AESEHICHSLHL

-305 RILREM
+305 RVLKEM
-311 NRHYT
+311 NRKYT
-316 REQYLSLIAYARQK
+316 RERYLELIQYAREK
-330 MPDIA
+330 MPDIS

-343 FPGETYEEFRDTVSL
+343 FPGETYEEFFDTVSL
-358 VEEVGFASLF
+358 VEEVGFTSLF

-379 AADMEDPVPPKEKSR
+379 AAKMEDPVSEQEKSR
-394 WFQELLDAQE
+394 WFTELLQAQE
-404 ATADRLTDT
+404 ATADKLAPT
-413 IVGTTQRVLVE
+413 IIGTTQRVLVE

-440 LNCDFPGPESLVGQF
+440 LNCDFEGSESLVGQF
-455 VRVKI
+455 VDVKI
-460 TESRNWVLKGTLLTD
+460 TDSRNWVLKGELVG
-475 TTDTKA
+475 K

>member
-1 MTDEKKQNWERF
+1 MADRQNRKDLVL
-13 PSREACI
+13 PDRASCI
-20 EQVAELMS
+20 EQVAELMA
-28 VRATGAEPL
+28 VRARGAQPM

-55 RGQLRE
+55 RGQLQE
-61 MGFSFT
+61 MGFAFT
-67 ENEEEADLILFNTCA
+67 EQEEEADLILFNTCA

-99 GLKRKKPSLIIGV
+99 ALKRQKPSLIIGV
-112 CGCMMEQAHVAEK
+112 CGCMMEQEHVAEK
-125 IKQSYPYVNLVFGT
+125 IRQSYPYVSLVFGT

-153 TSGKRVFARGDD
+153 TSGKRVFSRGDD

-182 IRTWVTVMYG
+182 IRAWLTVMYG

-201 VPYVRG
+201 VPHVRG
-207 RERSRTPQA
+207 RERSRTPEAVEAEFRALVQ
-216 IEEEVRSLIA
+216 

-247 QPISFSALLRRL
+247 HPISFSELLRRL
-259 DQIPGDYRLRFMTSH
+259 DAIPGDHRLRFMTSH

-286 AESKHICHSLHL
+286 AESEHICHSLHL

-305 RILREM
+305 RVLKEM
-311 NRHYT
+311 NRKYT
-316 REQYLSLIAYARQK
+316 RERYLELIQYAREK
-330 MPDIA
+330 MPDIS

-343 FPGETYEEFRDTVSL
+343 FPGETYEEFLDTVSL
-358 VEEVGFASLF
+358 VEEVGFTSLF

-379 AADMEDPVPPKEKSR
+379 AAKMEDPVSEQEKSR
-394 WFQELLDAQE
+394 WFTELLQAQE
-404 ATADRLTDT
+404 ATADKLAPT
-413 IVGTTQRVLVE
+413 IIGTTQRVLVE

-440 LNCDFPGPESLVGQF
+440 LNCDFEGSESLVGQF
-455 VRVKI
+455 VDVKI
-460 TESRNWVLKGTLLTD
+460 TDSRNWVLKGELVE
-475 TTDTKA
+475 K

>member
-1 MTDEKKQNWERF
+1 MADRQNRKDLVL
-13 PSREACI
+13 PDRASCI
-20 EQVAELMS
+20 EQVAELMA
-28 VRATGAEPL
+28 VRARGTQPM

-55 RGQLRE
+55 RGQLQE
-61 MGFSFT
+61 MGFAFT
-67 ENEEEADLILFNTCA
+67 EQEEEADLILFNTCA

-99 GLKRKKPSLIIGV
+99 TLKRQKPSLIIGV
-112 CGCMMEQAHVAEK
+112 CGCMMEQEHVAEK
-125 IKQSYPYVNLVFGT
+125 IRQSYPYVSLVFGT

-153 TSGKRVFARGDD
+153 TSGKRVFSRGDD

-182 IRTWVTVMYG
+182 IRAWLTVMYG

-201 VPYVRG
+201 VPHVRG
-207 RERSRTPQA
+207 RERSRTPEAVEAEFRALVQ
-216 IEEEVRSLIA
+216 

-247 QPISFSALLRRL
+247 HPISFSELLRRL
-259 DQIPGDYRLRFMTSH
+259 DAIPGDHRLRFMTSH

-286 AESKHICHSLHL
+286 AESEHICHSLHL

-305 RILREM
+305 RVLKEM
-311 NRHYT
+311 NRKYT
-316 REQYLSLIAYARQK
+316 RERYLELIQYAREK
-330 MPDIA
+330 MPDIS

-343 FPGETYEEFRDTVSL
+343 FPGETYEEFLDTVSL
-358 VEEVGFASLF
+358 VEEVGFTSLF

-379 AADMEDPVPPKEKSR
+379 AAKMEDPVSEQEKSR
-394 WFQELLDAQE
+394 WFTELLQAQE
-404 ATADRLTDT
+404 ATADKLAPT
-413 IVGTTQRVLVE
+413 IIGTTQRVLVE

-440 LNCDFPGPESLVGQF
+440 LNCDFEGSESLVGQF
-455 VRVKI
+455 VDVKI
-460 TESRNWVLKGTLLTD
+460 TDSRNWVLKGELVE
-475 TTDTKA
+475 K

>member
-1 MTDEKKQNWERF
+1 M
-13 PSREACI
+13 
-20 EQVAELMS
+20 
-28 VRATGAEPL
+28 

-55 RGQLRE
+55 RGQLQE
-61 MGFSFT
+61 MGFAFT
-67 ENEEEADLILFNTCA
+67 EQEEEADLILFNTCA

-99 GLKRKKPSLIIGV
+99 ALKRQKPSLIIGV
-112 CGCMMEQAHVAEK
+112 CGCMMEQEHVAEK
-125 IKQSYPYVNLVFGT
+125 IRQSYPYVSLVFGT

-153 TSGKRVFARGDD
+153 TSGKRVFSRGDD

-182 IRTWVTVMYG
+182 IRAWLTVMYG

-201 VPYVRG
+201 VPHVRG
-207 RERSRTPQA
+207 RERSRTPEAVEAEFRALVQ
-216 IEEEVRSLIA
+216 

-247 QPISFSALLRRL
+247 HPISFSELLRRL
-259 DQIPGDYRLRFMTSH
+259 DAIPGDHRLRFMTSH

-286 AESKHICHSLHL
+286 AESEHICHSLHL

-305 RILREM
+305 RVLKEM
-311 NRHYT
+311 NRKYT
-316 REQYLSLIAYARQK
+316 RERYLELIQYAREK
-330 MPDIA
+330 MPDIS

-343 FPGETYEEFRDTVSL
+343 FPGETYEEFLDTVSL
-358 VEEVGFASLF
+358 VEEVGFTSLF

-379 AADMEDPVPPKEKSR
+379 AAKMEDPVSEQEKSR
-394 WFQELLDAQE
+394 WFTELLQAQE
-404 ATADRLTDT
+404 AAADKLAPT
-413 IVGTTQRVLVE
+413 IIGTTQRVLVE

-440 LNCDFPGPESLVGQF
+440 LNCDFEGSDSLVGQF
-455 VRVKI
+455 VDVKI
-460 TESRNWVLKGTLLTD
+460 TDSRNWVLKGELVE
-475 TTDTKA
+475 K

>member
-1 MTDEKKQNWERF
+1 MADRQNRKDLVLPDRAF
-13 PSREACI
+13 CI
-20 EQVAELMS
+20 EQVAELMA
-28 VRATGAEPL
+28 VRARGAQPM

-55 RGQLRE
+55 RGQLQE
-61 MGFSFT
+61 MGFAFT
-67 ENEEEADLILFNTCA
+67 EQEEEADLILFNTCA

-99 GLKRKKPSLIIGV
+99 ALKRQKPSLIIGV
-112 CGCMMEQAHVAEK
+112 CGCMMEQEHVAEK
-125 IKQSYPYVNLVFGT
+125 IRQSYPYVSLVFGT

-153 TSGKRVFARGDD
+153 TSGKRVFSRGDD

-182 IRTWVTVMYG
+182 IRAWLTVMYG

-201 VPYVRG
+201 VPHVRG
-207 RERSRTPQA
+207 RERSRTPEAVEAEFRALVQ
-216 IEEEVRSLIA
+216 

-247 QPISFSALLRRL
+247 HPISFSELLRRL
-259 DQIPGDYRLRFMTSH
+259 DAIPGDHRLRFMTSH

-286 AESKHICHSLHL
+286 AESEHICHSLHL

-305 RILREM
+305 RVLKEM
-311 NRHYT
+311 NRKYT
-316 REQYLSLIAYARQK
+316 RERYLELIQYAREK
-330 MPDIA
+330 MPDIS

-343 FPGETYEEFRDTVSL
+343 FPRETYEEFLDTVSL
-358 VEEVGFASLF
+358 VEEVGFTSLF

-379 AADMEDPVPPKEKSR
+379 AAKMEDPVSEQEKSR
-394 WFQELLDAQE
+394 WFTELLQAQE
-404 ATADRLTDT
+404 ATADKLAPT
-413 IVGTTQRVLVE
+413 IIGTTQRVLVE

-440 LNCDFPGPESLVGQF
+440 LNCDFEGSESLVGQF
-455 VRVKI
+455 VDVKI
-460 TESRNWVLKGTLLTD
+460 TDSRNWVLKGELVE
-475 TTDTKA
+475 K

>member
-1 MTDEKKQNWERF
+1 M
-13 PSREACI
+13 
-20 EQVAELMS
+20 
-28 VRATGAEPL
+28 

-55 RGQLRE
+55 RGQLQE
-61 MGFSFT
+61 MGFAFT
-67 ENEEEADLILFNTCA
+67 EQEEEADLILFNTCA

-99 GLKRKKPSLIIGV
+99 ALKRQKPSLIIGV
-112 CGCMMEQAHVAEK
+112 CGCMMEQEHVAEK
-125 IKQSYPYVNLVFGT
+125 IRQSYPYVSLVFGT

-153 TSGKRVFARGDD
+153 TSGKRVFSRGDD

-182 IRTWVTVMYG
+182 IRAWLTVMYG

-201 VPYVRG
+201 VPHVRG
-207 RERSRTPQA
+207 RERSRTPEAVEAEFRALVQ
-216 IEEEVRSLIA
+216 

-247 QPISFSALLRRL
+247 HPISFSELLRRL
-259 DQIPGDYRLRFMTSH
+259 DVIPGDHRLRFMTSH

-286 AESKHICHSLHL
+286 AESEHICHSLHL

-305 RILREM
+305 RVLKEM
-311 NRHYT
+311 NRKYT
-316 REQYLSLIAYARQK
+316 RERYLELIQYAREK
-330 MPDIA
+330 MPDIS

-343 FPGETYEEFRDTVSL
+343 FPGETYEEFLDTVSL
-358 VEEVGFASLF
+358 VKEVGFTSLF

-379 AADMEDPVPPKEKSR
+379 AAKMEDPVSEQEKSR
-394 WFQELLDAQE
+394 WFTELLQAQE
-404 ATADRLTDT
+404 ATADKLAPT
-413 IVGTTQRVLVE
+413 IIGTTQRVLVE

-440 LNCDFPGPESLVGQF
+440 LNCDFEGSESLVGQF
-455 VRVKI
+455 VDVKI
-460 TESRNWVLKGTLLTD
+460 TDSRNWVLKGELVE
-475 TTDTKA
+475 K